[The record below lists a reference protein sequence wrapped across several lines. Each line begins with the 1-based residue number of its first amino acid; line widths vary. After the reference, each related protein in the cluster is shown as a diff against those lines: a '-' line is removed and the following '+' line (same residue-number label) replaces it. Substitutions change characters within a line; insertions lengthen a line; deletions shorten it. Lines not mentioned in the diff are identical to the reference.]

1 MFQETGDLIETLLC
15 ARVRPGYHGED
26 APLTWRLPKGTPERG
41 ETVEQ
46 TARREVQEET
56 GVHVNVLAPITSIR
70 YFFVG
75 HDDGIRYDKTVYF
88 YLMEPMGG
96 STSDHDTEFDVVEW
110 CNYDEAVELPRI
122 RQRARGP
129 GSGPLADRFL
139 PARRGAMSKDLVL
152 RGVRVLLRGKRM
164 EDAENDYIWRSDPEI
179 ARLDAAY
186 PLTMKYERYLKLFQD
201 QVRWP
206 TPRLASL
213 RHRGC
218 RGQVH
223 RQLHVLRPGQP
234 FQGSRAGNRHR
245 GPGLLERRLWLR
257 RGGDTAAPH
266 VRRPAAQAGVPAHPG
281 MEPPGPRSPSSDRAS
296 IRYETSDGCPTI
308 SS

>member
-1 MFQETGDLIETLLC
+1 MTNHTLLPDDEPRVASAGFGFDDDAVPAVSDPCATGTRSNVKVVSAGGLVFRETGDLIETLLC

-110 CNYDEAVELPRI
+110 CNYDEAVELLEYDNEREVLAA
-122 RQRARGP
+122 ARSLI
-129 GSGPLADRFL
+129 GSY
-139 PARRGAMSKDLVL
+139 RRGAEL
-152 RGVRVLLRGKRM
+152 
-164 EDAENDYIWRSDPEI
+164 
-179 ARLDAAY
+179 
-186 PLTMKYERYLKLFQD
+186 
-201 QVRWP
+201 
-206 TPRLASL
+206 
-213 RHRGC
+213 
-218 RGQVH
+218 
-223 RQLHVLRPGQP
+223 
-234 FQGSRAGNRHR
+234 
-245 GPGLLERRLWLR
+245 
-257 RGGDTAAPH
+257 
-266 VRRPAAQAGVPAHPG
+266 
-281 MEPPGPRSPSSDRAS
+281 
-296 IRYETSDGCPTI
+296 
-308 SS
+308 